1 MSNGNRSKT
10 GASLEEV
17 AAAAG
22 VSKMT
27 VSRVLRDKSGF
38 SQDTRDKVMREVARL
53 GYLPN
58 RLAIAFAATGSSTL
72 IGVCIPRITSAISA
86 EILENIDRT
95 LSRLGYQTMIGNH
108 MQIPE
113 EEEKWLRV
121 ILSWRPAGIML
132 SGREHTA
139 GTINLLKSAALPVVE
154 LLDLNTSP
162 IDMSVGFDHF
172 DCGYEMARFIV
183 SRGRR
188 RIGFVGAMNGTATFG
203 LKRFNGFSQ
212 GVSNAGFPV
221 IGYEILDD
229 KPGFYA
235 GYYGTEN
242 LLARCPDLDAI
253 YFHDDAMAIGGMAY
267 CQSKGYDI
275 PGDIGIAG
283 FGGMEAASVLPQRL
297 TTTIVP
303 TESLGNKAAEALA
316 LRLRGE
322 PVNDVIVVP
331 ARLAPGATM

>member
-1 MSNGNRSKT
+1 MSSGKRPKT

-27 VSRVLRDKSGF
+27 VSRVLRDKPGF
-38 SQDTRDKVMREVARL
+38 SEDTREKVMREVARL

-58 RLAIAFAATGSSTL
+58 RLAAAFAATGSSTL
-72 IGVCIPRITSAISA
+72 IGVCVPRITSAISA

-108 MQIPE
+108 LQIPE

-121 ILSWRPAGIML
+121 LLSWRPAGIML
-132 SGREHTA
+132 SGRAHTA
-139 GTINLLKSAALPVVE
+139 GTLELLKSAAVPVVE

-162 IDMSVGFDHF
+162 IDMSVGFNNF
-172 DCGYEMARFIV
+172 DCGYEMAQHMV
-183 SRGRR
+183 SRGRQR
-188 RIGFVGAMNGTATFG
+188 MGFAGALNGTATFA
-203 LKRFNGFSQ
+203 LNRFKGFSQ
-212 GVSNAGFPV
+212 GVSNAGFSL

-235 GYYGTEN
+235 GYYATEN

-253 YFHDDAMAIGGMAY
+253 YFHDDTMAIGGMAY
-267 CQSKGYDI
+267 CHSKGLTI
-275 PGDIGIAG
+275 PDDIGITG
-283 FGGMEAASVLPQRL
+283 FGGMEAASILPQRL

-303 TESLGNKAAEALA
+303 TESLGKKAAEALA

-322 PVNDVIVVP
+322 PVDDVIVVP
-331 ARLAPGATM
+331 ARLVPGATV